1 MTRSV
6 FSLILSGAV
15 LAAVYAP
22 PAAFAQGPA
31 NSSGAATFALY
42 CVSCHGPAAK
52 GDGPLAAMLKTRPA
66 DLTSIA
72 SHNRGTFPA
81 EQVAQIIDGRHAVKG
96 HGRGDMPVW
105 GDAFAKSIDT
115 VPVEEKIKR
124 LVAYL
129 ERLQAKPASAADQS
143 QPIDRVEPSVEPATG
158 TPLIER

>member
-15 LAAVYAP
+15 LAAVYTP

-42 CVSCHGPAAK
+42 ASRHGPAAK

-143 QPIDRVEPSVEPATG
+143 QPIDEPSVEPATG